1 LWADRVSCIRCT
13 TRSGSRSG
21 SPIRSTQNSSPPSR
35 PRDVGC
41 ADRLPEHVG
50 GLLQQEVPDHVAELV
65 VHALETNDVDEQQC
79 DGGPGPRRHQELVL
93 PQREEP
99 APVRQ
104 TGEVVHGRVSLE
116 LHLELGQVHPG
127 ATRVLRSSGIT
138 STGTCW
144 HVPLSPK
151 AVASA
156 RSMSTTGCATTARI
170 QHGAGVLVA
179 VRSRFFHG

>member
-1 LWADRVSCIRCT
+1 MWADRVSCIRCT

-104 TGEVVHGRVSLE
+104 TGSSTVACRWSSTWSSDRCIPVR
-116 LHLELGQVHPG
+116 
-127 ATRVLRSSGIT
+127 TRVLRSSGIT

>member
-1 LWADRVSCIRCT
+1 MWADRVSCIRCT

-65 VHALETNDVDEQQC
+65 VHALETIDVDEQQWH
-79 DGGPGPRRHQELVL
+79 GGPGPAIRSSCSPSAKNPRRFD
-93 PQREEP
+93 R
-99 APVRQ
+99 PVRSS
-104 TGEVVHGRVSLE
+104 TVACRWSSTWSSDRCIPVR
-116 LHLELGQVHPG
+116 
-127 ATRVLRSSGIT
+127 TRVLRSSGIT